1 MFERFKIF
9 RLFIKN
15 LKFILIKI
23 FFFINQD
30 LVGFEPTGKCP
41 IDVLV
46 KTIKTPQLFSL
57 INI

>member
-46 KTIKTPQLFSL
+46 KTI
-57 INI
+57 